1 MSKSLPRSYTDS
13 ANFEGSS
20 AQPIANAQFHGSVTS
35 SNVGSAPNTI
45 VGPKGDTGS
54 AGANGLGWKSGGT
67 GYSSSTGIVTFASND
82 GLEFDT
88 GDLRGA
94 TGAAGADGATW
105 SSGADVPANSTG
117 TDGDFFFETDTDKV
131 WKRISGTWTEV
142 ADLTG
147 ATGATGAQGPQG
159 DTGATGAQGPQGDT
173 GATGA
178 AGADGAT
185 WSSGADVPANSTGT
199 DGDFFF
205 ETDTDKVWKRIS
217 GTWTEVADLTG
228 ATGAQGPQGDAG
240 DTGADGDDGLGVPAG
255 GTADQVLVKVSAT
268 DNDTTWADN
277 TGGHDIVDESG
288 DALDTQ
294 TKMTFIGELVEA
306 TDNAG
311 DSSTDIT
318 IDAKTLWLYAA

>member
-88 GDLRGA
+88 GDLR
-94 TGAAGADGATW
+94 
-105 SSGADVPANSTG
+105 
-117 TDGDFFFETDTDKV
+117 
-131 WKRISGTWTEV
+131 
-142 ADLTG
+142 
-147 ATGATGAQGPQG
+147 
-159 DTGATGAQGPQGDT
+159 